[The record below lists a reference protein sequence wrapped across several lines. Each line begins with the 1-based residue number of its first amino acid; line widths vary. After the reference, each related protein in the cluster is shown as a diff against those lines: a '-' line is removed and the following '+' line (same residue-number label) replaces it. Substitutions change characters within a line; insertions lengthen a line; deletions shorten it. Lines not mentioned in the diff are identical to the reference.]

1 MISNT
6 YADGAAIAA
15 PIVAVSPLRPRKCWR
30 SFEPISGTRLDVLG
44 GVPRPRR
51 LPPPRWTFHVVRR
64 VNDRRFM
71 LRPDAQLT
79 ALFVWLLGVCAE
91 LFGVEVHAV
100 CVMSSHYHLV
110 CTVEG
115 DVISRFLELLDGQ
128 LAKSVN
134 VLRRARRGILWEPG
148 RLGITELKTL
158 DAIVEAI
165 AYTIANPVA
174 AGLAWE
180 PGDWPGLNVLVHELG
195 RRVLRGTIPGFYFR
209 SETWA
214 PEASLPI
221 TLPASLL
228 DAYGEDG
235 ARERIEVELARFVA
249 DARADIKNKGWTVLG
264 PVAARNVSPFRRAT
278 SWEPF
283 GTLRPS
289 FATGRGNVAE
299 RVEASRELRVFRA
312 EYRAAWIRYR
322 DGEREGVVFPYGT
335 LMMRLRHRVAVMP
348 APS

>member
-1 MISNT
+1 
-6 YADGAAIAA
+6 
-15 PIVAVSPLRPRKCWR
+15 
-30 SFEPISGTRLDVLG
+30 
-44 GVPRPRR
+44 
-51 LPPPRWTFHVVRR
+51 
-64 VNDRRFM
+64 M
-71 LRPDAQLT
+71 LRPDGELT
-79 ALFVWLLGVCAE
+79 ALFTWLLAVCAQA
-91 LFGVEVHAV
+91 FGLEVHAI

-110 CTVEG
+110 CSVEG

-134 VLRRARRGILWEPG
+134 VLRRARRGILWEPNT
-148 RLGITELKTL
+148 LGITELKTL

-195 RRVLRGTIPGFYFR
+195 HRVLGASIPGVYFR
-209 SETWA
+209 AQTWDS
-214 PEASLPI
+214 EASVSV

-228 DAYGEDG
+228 EAYGEDET
-235 ARERIEVELARFVA
+235 REQIETQLARFVA
-249 DARADIKNKGWTVLG
+249 DARADIKKKGWTVLG

-283 GTLRPS
+283 GTLRPT

-299 RVEASRELRVFRA
+299 RVEAAEELRVFRA
-312 EYRAAWIRYR
+312 EYRAAWLRYR

-335 LMMRLRHRVAVMP
+335 LMMRLRHGVAVSP